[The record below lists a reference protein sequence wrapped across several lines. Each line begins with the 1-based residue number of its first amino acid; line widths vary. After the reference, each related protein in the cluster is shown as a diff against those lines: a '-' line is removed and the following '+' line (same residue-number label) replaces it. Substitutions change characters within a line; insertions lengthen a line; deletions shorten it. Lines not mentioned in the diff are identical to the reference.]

1 VRVQYKRK
9 QQARIALAILI
20 VAIGGCNSDGTATP
34 TSKPAT
40 TLPPGDSAVATRSTT
55 TTTSTTTTS
64 LAPTTLAPTTTTIPI
79 EQQIKDAIQ
88 AYYVAYSACGLK
100 PAECDVTTF
109 AAAGSKAE
117 KNAGSYFAEMAKR
130 SLYFDVNDPLSYLV
144 TTSVVTNSPTQATAD
159 TCAFDDGRIL
169 GPAGTD
175 GQPSVIADGNQSS
188 TIRQIWTIDSGA
200 WKLQQEDQI
209 EVLGSGD
216 QCGGH

>member
-88 AYYVAYSACGLK
+88 AYFLVYQACGLS
-100 PAECDVTTF
+100 PTTCDVTQF
-109 AAAGSKAE
+109 AATGSVAE
-117 KNAGSYFAEMAKR
+117 EKGRSYFGEMASR
-130 SLYFDVNDPLSYLV
+130 NLRFDSDPTSYLL
-144 TTSVVTNSPTQATAD
+144 TTKVVAQSATDAVAD
-159 TCAFDDGRIL
+159 LCVFDDSRIL
-169 GPAGTD
+169 GPTGPDSVPA
-175 GQPSVIADGNQSS
+175 VIADGNSS
-188 TIRQIWTIDSGA
+188 FNVRQTWVIEAGRWKVRLEERLDTIGA
-200 WKLQQEDQI
+200 
-209 EVLGSGD
+209 GD
-216 QCGGH
+216 LCGR